1 MTDEKGFYRHKC
13 YKDYMVCV
21 YDVSFCE
28 KNNIWYYSYI
38 DVRLHIG
45 FNGGCRRVPKNV
57 FLKRY
62 ESINEGVIKNG

>member
-28 KNNIWYYSYI
+28 KNNLWYYSYI
-38 DVRLHIG
+38 DLMLDSRRLSRAKD
-45 FNGGCRRVPKNV
+45 NRRLSCTKDK
-57 FLKRY
+57 FLDKF
-62 ESINEGVIKNG
+62 EFIDEL